1 MKKIIKRFA
10 ATFAAILT
18 SSMIISPGAS
28 AWSGVDMSVSVF
40 GGASNEE
47 ARAMTLDRSGNI
59 YSTGFFTG
67 TVDFDPGDGIA
78 NLTSLGF
85 NDIFILK
92 LNSDGNFLWV
102 KHLSGTNS
110 EAAASI
116 AIDREGNVITSG
128 NFAGTVDFDPGSS
141 VANLSSIGDDDVFIS
156 KLDSSGN
163 YIWAKSFGG
172 SGRDSGVNLAVDNN
186 GNICVTGIFSTTV
199 DFDPGAGIVNHTSSG
214 ELDVFISKFDSS
226 GSFVWGNGRGGQG
239 RDVGQGAAFDSN
251 GNVYS
256 LGYFNQTVD
265 FNPGDGTANLVSSG
279 DNDLFIS
286 KFNSAGIFLW
296 AQRIGSNG
304 ADGGASITFD
314 STGNIVF
321 TGYFTGTVDFDPSV
335 GVANLTSAV
344 SGENFISKF
353 DTSGNYLWAKR
364 IGGSGADRGMNIAVD
379 GSGNIYST
387 GYFNGTVDFDS
398 SDGIANLTSAGGTD
412 IFISKFDTSGNYL
425 WAKRIGG
432 SGADRGVNI
441 AVDSSGNSY
450 SSGYFSRTSGD
461 LTVSTDF
468 DPGDGVANFI
478 STGGYDVYILKL
490 NSLGEMDVLGARAA
504 AARVA
509 AETARVAAETARVAA
524 ETAALAAVAKQEA
537 EKQSARADLTAAI
550 KDAKELTLDSFAEAQ
565 IPGITASNIG
575 EVQAEL
581 LSLPA
586 EARTDINQ
594 VLKVARK
601 YEVVGIIASNRVMSI
616 QPNTFVEIGLIPQ
629 TSKNQTA
636 LALAVKK
643 LPVEARD
650 SLAEI
655 QAVIKAE
662 NAVIQSRADRLAKV
676 LARKTSRSGR

>member
-1 MKKIIKRFA
+1 MKKNIKRFA
-10 ATFAAILT
+10 ATFTAILI

-28 AWSGVDMSVSVF
+28 AWSGVEISVSVF

-59 YSTGFFTG
+59 YSTGFFAG

-116 AIDREGNVITSG
+116 AIDKDGNVITSG
-128 NFAGTVDFDPGSS
+128 NFAGTVDFDPGST
-141 VANLSSIGDDDVFIS
+141 VANLTSNGDDDVFIS

-172 SGRDSGVNLAVDNN
+172 SGRDSGINVAVDSN
-186 GNICVTGIFSTTV
+186 GNICVTGIYTATI
-199 DFDPGAGIVNHTSSG
+199 DFDPGAGIVNLTSLG

-226 GSFVWGNGRGGQG
+226 GSFVWGNGRGGEG
-239 RDVGQGAAFDSN
+239 REVGQGAAFDSN

-279 DNDLFIS
+279 GNDLFIS
-286 KFNSAGIFLW
+286 KFDSAGIFLW

-344 SGENFISKF
+344 SSENFISKF

-364 IGGSGADRGMNIAVD
+364 IGGSGADRGVNIALD
-379 GSGNIYST
+379 GTGNIYST

-412 IFISKFDTSGNYL
+412 IFISKFNSSGNYL
-425 WAKRIGG
+425 WAKRVGS

-441 AVDSSGNSY
+441 AVDGGGNSY

-490 NSLGEMDVLGARAA
+490 TSLGEIDVSGARAA
-504 AARVA
+504 AVRVA
-509 AETARVAAETARVAA
+509 AEVARVAA

-537 EKQSARADLTAAI
+537 EKQSARADLTAAM
-550 KDAKELTLDSFAEAQ
+550 KDAKELTVDSFAKAQ

-586 EARTDINQ
+586 EARTDINR

-601 YEVVGIIASNRVMSI
+601 YEVVGIIASNRAMSI

-629 TSKNQTA
+629 TSKNKTA

-676 LARKTSRSGR
+676 LAGKTSRSGK